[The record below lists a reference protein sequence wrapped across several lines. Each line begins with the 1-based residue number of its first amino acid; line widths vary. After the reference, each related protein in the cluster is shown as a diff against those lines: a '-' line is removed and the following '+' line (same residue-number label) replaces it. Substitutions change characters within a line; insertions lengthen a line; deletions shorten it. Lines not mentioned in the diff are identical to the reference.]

1 MKKEKSV
8 AICLAT
14 YNGEEYIGQQL
25 DSLLNQS
32 YSKWVAYIRDDNS
45 TDGTM
50 QILEKYVHKYPDKF
64 KLITDVQG
72 GGNSQ
77 KNFALIHK
85 WVTLNANPDY
95 YMFCDQDDYWLK
107 NKIEESVALIAPYN
121 NMPVLGHTDLKIAD
135 SELNIICESFIK
147 YRALNPKVKD
157 LNHLLIQNNI
167 TGCTMIWN
175 RALNKY
181 IDLTNNRVAMHDWWI
196 ALIASSFGKIIFL
209 PKPTILYRQHGDNV
223 VGATEVNTPTFII
236 KRLIGFNHVRKTLNL
251 AYMQAR
257 SFSEV
262 YDKILNP
269 ELLSI
274 IKKFMKMGNMNK
286 ISRIS
291 TAIRGKYLK
300 QGKIQI
306 IGELI
311 FL

>member
-1 MKKEKSV
+1 MRNKKNV

-14 YNGEEYIGQQL
+14 YNGEKYIGKQL

-50 QILEKYVHKYPDKF
+50 QILKKYIQKYPNKF
-64 KLITDVQG
+64 KLITNIQG

-85 WVTLNANPDY
+85 WVTLNVNPDY

-107 NKIEESVALIAPYN
+107 DKIKESVALITAYDN
-121 NMPVLGHTDLKIAD
+121 IPVLGHTDLKIVD
-135 SELNIICESFIK
+135 SKLHVIGESFIK
-147 YRALNPKVKD
+147 YRALNPKIKD

-181 IDLTNNRVAMHDWWI
+181 IDLTNNKVAMHDWWI
-196 ALIASSFGKIIFL
+196 ALIASSFGKIIFS
-209 PKPTILYRQHGDNV
+209 PKPTILYRQHDDNV
-223 VGATEVNTPTFII
+223 VGATKVNTISFIV
-236 KRLIGFNHVRKTLNL
+236 KRIIGFNHVKETLNL
-251 AYMQAR
+251 ALEQANAFR
-257 SFSEV
+257 DVFSEKL
-262 YDKILNP
+262 DITSKNNITCFINLRRM
-269 ELLSI
+269 
-274 IKKFMKMGNMNK
+274 KKF
-286 ISRIS
+286 SRIKH
-291 TAIRGKYLK
+291 AIKGNYLK
-300 QGKIQI
+300 QGKIQV

-311 FL
+311 FI